1 MSNPL
6 LSGIS
11 GRPVVRRLAVPALTV
26 VLALAVGI
34 TPAGAHRADGWRR
47 GAPPSSPPPPAPPGT
62 APTGPRTASPAGVPR
77 PGVRT
82 VIIMDGIN
90 DLAEWNKPHQATARR
105 IIDGHKELIRAAH
118 ARGIRA
124 VGATLTPVKGS
135 PLAYSPAAE
144 AVRDQVNEWIRA
156 SGAYDHVVDFEAA
169 VRRPDDPDSLRP
181 EYDSGDGVH
190 LDDRGY
196 DALARAVDLDAL

>member
-1 MSNPL
+1 MT
-6 LSGIS
+6 
-11 GRPVVRRLAVPALTV
+11 RFRRD
-26 VLALAVGI
+26 VLE
-34 TPAGAHRADGWRR
+34 
-47 GAPPSSPPPPAPPGT
+47 
-62 APTGPRTASPAGVPR
+62 R

-90 DLAEWNKPHQATARR
+90 DLAEWNKPHQATARG

-144 AVRDQVNEWIRA
+144 AVRDQVNEWIRT

-169 VRRPDDPDSLRP
+169 VRRPDDPDFLRP